1 MKKSMTLTAALVT
14 SAVVV
19 SLMAVHFLV
28 SRTGEEKQQKGEQ
41 LAAMRI
47 HDAFVAKIIEPVIVA
62 NAMSGDRFLLDAL
75 AMESPDH
82 EAEDVARVQTYL
94 QGLKKTFSYSSVCL
108 ISHKTRRYYYDGG
121 LLKVI
126 DPAHDPGDLWYG
138 HLVAGQKRWR
148 TAIFREKDAEHST
161 MYINVVIK
169 DSQGKVLGV
178 VSTGICLKD
187 MLDFISRYEQRYKVK
202 INLVDETGLV
212 KLDSDYVDIEV
223 ASLAYLVLPLGQDDT
238 EFHYMRTGI
247 TSYAVVKFID
257 ELGWYFVVRADRGMS
272 LFSADKIFYLVA
284 VLLLALAVSLLY
296 YFNRRLYRVKVSFP
310 GKASH
315 VDKLTGLPNRNFF
328 KDMYGE
334 RGVFNTTR
342 YHCLAVFDIDFFKE
356 ANDSMN
362 GDDALLS
369 VVNHAQ
375 RLLDGR
381 GMVLRWG
388 GDEFLELFELPM
400 ESAYSLCRQFCRNVA
415 ADGLVTVSVGLTEV
429 RIADTIKKNYYRAAQ
444 LCYQVKEMGGNGVK
458 KD

>member
-41 LAAMRI
+41 LVAMRI

-187 MLDFISRYEQRYKVK
+187 MLDFISRYEQRYKVLNGEDVQESQEQK
-202 INLVDETGLV
+202 PAAAMNTPPSQPAREQIIIARMATLLRKHCEEPQLYLEHELSLNA
-212 KLDSDYVDIEV
+212 V
-223 ASLAYLVLPLGQDDT
+223 ARACNTNRTYLGMYFASQ
-238 EFHYMRTGI
+238 GI
-247 TSYAVVKFID
+247 TYYIYISTSCA
-257 ELGWYFVVRADRGMS
+257 LPTSRRATAR
-272 LFSADKIFYLVA
+272 
-284 VLLLALAVSLLY
+284 
-296 YFNRRLYRVKVSFP
+296 P
-310 GKASH
+310 
-315 VDKLTGLPNRNFF
+315 
-328 KDMYGE
+328 
-334 RGVFNTTR
+334 
-342 YHCLAVFDIDFFKE
+342 
-356 ANDSMN
+356 
-362 GDDALLS
+362 
-369 VVNHAQ
+369 
-375 RLLDGR
+375 
-381 GMVLRWG
+381 
-388 GDEFLELFELPM
+388 
-400 ESAYSLCRQFCRNVA
+400 
-415 ADGLVTVSVGLTEV
+415 
-429 RIADTIKKNYYRAAQ
+429 
-444 LCYQVKEMGGNGVK
+444 
-458 KD
+458 